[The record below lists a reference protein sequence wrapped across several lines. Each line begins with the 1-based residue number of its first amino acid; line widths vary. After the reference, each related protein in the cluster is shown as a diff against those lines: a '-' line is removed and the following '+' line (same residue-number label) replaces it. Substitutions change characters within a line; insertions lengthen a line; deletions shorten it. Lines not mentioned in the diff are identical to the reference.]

1 MKIKTGLYV
10 FRVTLTNGMMHEIYK
25 LYKYPRT
32 SKGANAYLTRWVN
45 KVCKR
50 EELEWTEKEWAW
62 VAE

>member
-25 LYKYPRT
+25 RPRT

-45 KVCKR
+45 QVCKR
-50 EELEWTEKEWAW
+50 EELEWTNKEWKW